1 MKKQWSDI
9 IKLMEQDIIQDLK
22 LGIHSLN
29 QLKKKYKVPAEY
41 ILNLIQI
48 NHITPECTLKHSIT
62 SYHNVHTK
70 KQHRQNYEDY
80 LKAENTKRSKK
91 GLTKIT
97 NKPVKCEFTKAQ
109 KEKIK
114 RFLARPY
121 KNHKKGKALIK
132 QEW

>member
-1 MKKQWSDI
+1 
-9 IKLMEQDIIQDLK
+9 MERQLIEDLK
-22 LGIHSLN
+22 LSIQSLN

-121 KNHKKGKALIK
+121 KNHKKGKALFK

>member
-1 MKKQWSDI
+1 
-9 IKLMEQDIIQDLK
+9 MEQQLIEDLK
-22 LGIHSLN
+22 LGIYSLN

-41 ILNLIQI
+41 LLNLIQI

-62 SYHNVHTK
+62 SYNNVHTK

-80 LKAENTKRSKK
+80 LKAENAKRSKK
-91 GLTKIT
+91 GLKKIT
-97 NKPVKCEFTKAQ
+97 NKPVKLEFTKAQ

-121 KNHKKGKALIK
+121 KNHKKGKALFK